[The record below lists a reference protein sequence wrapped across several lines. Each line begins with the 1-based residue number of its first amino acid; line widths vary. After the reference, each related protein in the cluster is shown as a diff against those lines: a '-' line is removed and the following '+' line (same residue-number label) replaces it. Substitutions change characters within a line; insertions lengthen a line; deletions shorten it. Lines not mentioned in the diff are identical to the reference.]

1 MKKMIIPFLLL
12 SLFAG
17 TYYLLPS
24 SSPKRAIANPSIALV
39 LNEEE
44 VHQISLG
51 LANLFWKQL
60 AQYSPFYD
68 FDEVLENLKD
78 LESGKKKPFSK
89 KESQEQMLS
98 LIDKISTYQNRLNL
112 KASED
117 YLEKVAQQEN
127 IVEVIPHKLY
137 YELLLPGQPH
147 LSDSNDFRIHLI
159 ESKLCDGEEIV
170 MQNTRLSNKPITLA
184 LSDTILGFAK
194 AASDMAP
201 GERRKIYIHPE
212 LSYGK
217 YGRHGFQQLI
227 ICDVERL

>member
-1 MKKMIIPFLLL
+1 MKKMIFSVLLL
-12 SLFAG
+12 LLIFI
-17 TYYLLPS
+17 YYVL
-24 SSPKRAIANPSIALV
+24 SSPKPNNANPQIASV

-60 AQYSPFYD
+60 AQFGPFYD

-78 LESGKKKPFSK
+78 LESGKKKPFPK

-98 LIDKISTYQNRLNL
+98 LIDKISTYQSRLNL

-117 YLEKVAQQEN
+117 YLEKAAKQEN
-127 IVEVIPHKLY
+127 IVEVIPNKLY
-137 YELLLPGQPH
+137 YELLSPGQPL
-147 LSDSNDFRIHLI
+147 LSDSNLFKIHLI
-159 ESKLCDGEEIV
+159 ESKLCDGEEV
-170 MQNTRLSNKPITLA
+170 LMQNTRLSNSPITLA

-194 AASDMAP
+194 GASGMAP

-217 YGRHGFQQLI
+217 HGRHGFQQLI